1 MKAWRQIKSRAG
13 TLESTGRRNHSTLS
27 RNGQPVEML
36 SLAAK
41 PTWRC
46 CNSGEVGG
54 PKKYWRQKEIG
65 SQLEKKWAVVVG
77 KGVGQMPLT
86 RHWWR
91 EEEPFQMSHV
101 PSPLLPTALPQ
112 GRKIAYRIWFQPG
125 QGGYH

>member
-46 CNSGEVGG
+46 CNSQWGGWWAKEILETERNWISVGKEVGSG
-54 PKKYWRQKEIG
+54 GWEGGRPDATDKALVEGRRALSDE
-65 SQLEKKWAVVVG
+65 SC
-77 KGVGQMPLT
+77 
-86 RHWWR
+86 
-91 EEEPFQMSHV
+91 
-101 PSPLLPTALPQ
+101 ALPIVAHCFAT
-112 GRKIAYRIWFQPG
+112 R
-125 QGGYH
+125 